1 MMDKARAVIRR
12 TLERLAYH
20 SESLMKDQAA
30 EELVADLDK
39 AGCLKPEPVPVI
51 EQKHVDRWLK
61 RVLGKRTARKRGFKA
76 P

>member
-1 MMDKARAVIRR
+1 MTINEVDMDRARAVIRR

-30 EELVADLDK
+30 EELVADLNK

-51 EQKHVDRWLK
+51 EQKAVAKWLK
-61 RVLGKRTARKRGFKA
+61 KIRGEEKR
-76 P
+76 